1 LFSMFSWE
9 HTDTYTHK
17 RVPCILLRITKCL
30 TLLLYHKPE
39 TVNLPCEETPVENK
53 LLHLK
58 SERLKL
64 ASSLT
69 RCI

>member
-9 HTDTYTHK
+9 HTHTQK

-30 TLLLYHKPE
+30 TLSLYHKPE
-39 TVNLPCEETPVENK
+39 TVNLPYEETPVENK
-53 LLHLK
+53 LLQLK
-58 SERLKL
+58 SEHLKL

-69 RCI
+69 TK